1 MDKTKPIAAS
11 VGSGSLLGR
20 ELCDVLAGGPFAT
33 KPIGADKD
41 EAGLLVEAGGEPVVL
56 TALDA
61 DNLAGAQVAF
71 LAGSAESGR
80 IALELVSRLEAP
92 PVLID
97 LTDVLESRPSAFLRA
112 PMVEPANYIVPS
124 GLEHSIAHPAAILL
138 ALVLARLE
146 RIRPIRRSIAQI
158 FEPASERGHRGLEE
172 LQKQTVNL
180 LTFKPLPKAV
190 YDQQVA
196 FNLLAGYGEQAPDPL
211 SGVEGRIERH
221 LSALLSLHGGIPMPS
236 MRLIQAPVF
245 HGYSVS
251 LWVEFEENPGRDVL
265 EQTLR
270 AAPVDVH
277 GADLEP
283 PNIVGMAGQSGVA
296 VGAISTDRSHP
307 RACWFWV
314 VADNLRIAA
323 ENGAAVARTTIGR
336 TGVSKPQ

>member
-1 MDKTKPIAAS
+1 LDKTKPIAAI

-20 ELCDVLAGGPFAT
+20 EVCDVLAGGPFAT
-33 KPIGADKD
+33 KLIGADKD
-41 EAGLLVEAGGEPVVL
+41 EAGLLVEAGGDPVVL

-61 DNLAGAQVAF
+61 GNLAGAQVAF
-71 LAGSAESGR
+71 LAGSAESSR
-80 IALELVSRLEAP
+80 IALEMASRLAAP

-97 LTDVLESRPSAFLRA
+97 LTDVLESRPGAFLRA

-124 GLEHSIAHPAAILL
+124 GLEHAVAHPAAIVL

-146 RIRPIRRSIAQI
+146 RIRPIRHSVAQI

-172 LQKQTVNL
+172 LQKQTVSL

-196 FNLLAGYGEQAPDPL
+196 FNLLAGYGEQAL
-211 SGVEGRIERH
+211 ESIEKVERRIERH
-221 LSALLSLHGGIPMPS
+221 LGALLGLHGGIPMPS
-236 MRLIQAPVF
+236 LRLIQAPVF
-245 HGYSVS
+245 HGYSLS

-265 EQTLR
+265 EKALR
-270 AAPVDVH
+270 AAPLDVH

-283 PNIVGMAGQSGVA
+283 PNIVGMAGQDGIA
-296 VGAISTDRSHP
+296 VGAISIDRSRP

-314 VADNLRIAA
+314 VADNLRITA
-323 ENGAAVARTTIGR
+323 ENGAAVARTMIGR
-336 TGVSKPQ
+336 TGASRPQ